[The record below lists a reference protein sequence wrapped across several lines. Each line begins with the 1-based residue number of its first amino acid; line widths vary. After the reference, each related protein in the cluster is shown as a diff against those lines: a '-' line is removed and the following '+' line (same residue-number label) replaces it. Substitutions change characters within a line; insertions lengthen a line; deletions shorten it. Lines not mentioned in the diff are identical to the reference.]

1 MSHIICSEK
10 DMSSYLDLIRNNGCT
25 KNVLFEILDGIVP
38 KSDKIDINIDISDEF
53 GHAYFDSEQK
63 MIHINEELLDEYVKK
78 YSSDMIKMN
87 SNLCSCS
94 CDLYSYNLL
103 YALIHEIEHVYQFM
117 FAFGYLDVPYN
128 VVGELYNKLFEY
140 HLDDDMNGFVKEIL
154 LFKRMLYSRRVDF
167 VLERNANIETCEL
180 LRRVCEYENNKEV
193 FGSISYEYLLYLKLG
208 YLKKKYNG
216 SFDES
221 FRRLWRKDLFSGEVL
236 EDISVED
243 RIRYGLP
250 IDKKSRE
257 LLLRLG

>member
-87 SNLCSCS
+87 SNLCNCS

-193 FGSISYEYLLYLKLG
+193 FGSINYEYLLYLKLG